1 MDIRQATAPPWGWLL
16 RFEDASGGTSGDAG
30 GELPASGTTL
40 EAWQGAEGL
49 CMEARWDADDTGS
62 GACQFRD
69 TLTGGRYTVG
79 GTDTGFMYAYGPVPA
94 DARTV
99 RLNLADGTTIE
110 AQTAPLPP
118 GVAQGRYF
126 FAGLG
131 KDSVPETVTP
141 LEAPG
146 SPLRPKTSD
155 FQSLDR
161 CPRRPE
167 VCLNDLPFRSGDP
180 GRSYAVQAAC

>member
-1 MDIRQATAPPWGWLL
+1 MAEHRETLG
-16 RFEDASGGTSGDAG
+16 ASF
-30 GELPASGTTL
+30 LPSGTTL
-40 EAWQGAEGL
+40 EVWQGAEGL

-69 TLTGGRYTVG
+69 TPTGGRYTVG

-118 GVAQGRYF
+118 GVAKGRYF

-141 LEAPG
+141 LDGAGQPVT
-146 SPLRPKTSD
+146 PQD
-155 FQSLDR
+155 F
-161 CPRRPE
+161 
-167 VCLNDLPFRSGDP
+167 
-180 GRSYAVQAAC
+180 

>member
-30 GELPASGTTL
+30 GELPAIGNDVGGLAGRGRPVHGGTV
-40 EAWQGAEGL
+40 
-49 CMEARWDADDTGS
+49 DADDTGN

-69 TLTGGRYTVG
+69 TPTGGRYTVG

-110 AQTAPLPP
+110 AQTALLPP
-118 GVAQGRYF
+118 GVAKGRYF

-141 LEAPG
+141 LDGDGQPV
-146 SPLRPKTSD
+146 PPQD
-155 FQSLDR
+155 F
-161 CPRRPE
+161 
-167 VCLNDLPFRSGDP
+167 
-180 GRSYAVQAAC
+180 